1 MKKRKTLLVVSF
13 GIILFSLVPGGG
25 RLFAQPQQT
34 RDETV
39 YYIRH
44 ITFYREG
51 ISQPYA
57 LRNAAELTEG
67 ETLIGKEALVQYVQ
81 EKEQLL
87 LNQRAL
93 ASVRVEYILAE
104 PDGDGRIPVD
114 LTIYTK
120 DTWNIIALPYFK
132 YDSNTGLEV
141 SAKARDYNFLGILQP
156 LKIDLGYTIDREPLN
171 ELDFKQGTLFI
182 ELDSN
187 FPFRAFDLNWDLD
200 SDHTFG
206 YTYQYG
212 FEYQTSTG
220 LGVSF
225 PVGFTTLT
233 VKAYQGV
240 YVNEE
245 NSSEYKATEGERFAD
260 YWYLSNWLQTD
271 WEIPTGLK
279 VNGLGKLTY
288 TPSARFQY
296 NYRPWGDIG
305 QQRIGPTGTL
315 SHTLSFGRTD
325 WVGNFRRGHEV
336 SLANSNTYNFY
347 KEIWSRNITA
357 TIMGHYPV
365 FSWLG
370 LSSRLYG
377 VYYFDDPNTSGAEPI
392 RGILSSSVTAQYG
405 LYLNTNFSFRLI
417 RFVPSEW
424 FGKKW
429 MALFDFEQQWSPF
442 FDMALVKDP
451 VHGREFSLQNA
462 ITTAGL
468 EVVTFPYFMRSFYVR
483 ISVGFDIQE
492 ALRIKGIP
500 SGDYRSVFIGI
511 GHHY

>member
-1 MKKRKTLLVVSF
+1 MKKRGASHIFSFCVILL
-13 GIILFSLVPGGG
+13 SLIGETPY
-25 RLFAQPQQT
+25 LFAQVQQT
-34 RDETV
+34 KTEPI

-44 ITFYREG
+44 ISFYREG

-67 ETLIGKEALVQYVQ
+67 ETLIGKDSLEQYIQ
-81 EKEQLL
+81 EKKQLL

-93 ASVRVEYILAE
+93 ASVRVEYTLAE
-104 PDGDGRIPVD
+104 ADPDGRIPVD
-114 LTIYTK
+114 LNIYTK

-132 YDSNTGLEV
+132 YDSNTGLEL
-141 SAKARDYNFLGILQP
+141 SAKARDYNFLGTLQP
-156 LKIDLGYTIDREPLN
+156 LKIDLGYTIDREPLE

-187 FPFRAFDLNWDLD
+187 FPFKAFDLDWNLD
-200 SDHTFG
+200 SDHSFG

-212 FEYQTSTG
+212 FEYKTTTG

-225 PVGFTTLT
+225 PVGFTILT
-233 VKAYQGV
+233 VKAYQGF

-245 NSSEYKATEGERFAD
+245 NSDDYKATEGERFAD
-260 YWYLSNWLQTD
+260 YWYLSNWLETS
-271 WEIPTGLK
+271 WEIPTGFK
-279 VNGLGKLTY
+279 INGLGKLTY
-288 TPSARFQY
+288 TPSARLQY
-296 NYRPWGDIG
+296 NYRPGGEIG
-305 QQRIGPTGTL
+305 QQRIGPTGSF

-325 WVGNFRRGHEV
+325 WIGNFRRGLEV
-336 SLANSNTYNFY
+336 SFANNNTYNFY
-347 KEIWSRNITA
+347 KKNWSKDITA

-377 VYYFDDPNTSGAEPI
+377 AYYVDDPNTSGAQPI
-392 RGILSSSVTAQYG
+392 RGILASSVTAQYG
-405 LYLNTNFSFRLI
+405 VYLNTNFFFRLI

-451 VHGREFSLQNA
+451 VHGREFSLQQA

-468 EVVTFPYFMRSFYVR
+468 EVVTYPYFMRSFYVR

-492 ALRIKGIP
+492 ALRIRGFP